1 LDCALSWS
9 APAPKV
15 ASAHTDSIMPGNALQ
30 QKRSQV
36 QTTPNKGAVR
46 TAQNTADSVQAFAVD
61 LTEVRPY
68 VADKEV
74 ADQTNGNAHDSTG
87 SKVEASETTTKAPVE
102 VCSSINA
109 YVDQEVKVQ
118 CDQLLRETADDSEM
132 LEEFICKIC
141 QVHVVGCEPKLARCS
156 HLFCGD
162 CIAKWFEVHP
172 RGLNWAQRA
181 RAKGLVP
188 CPVCK
193 EPLHQE
199 RDLFRVCAT
208 GQNENALLW
217 RLLSGVKIVCANNPK
232 CRANGKCTWIGE
244 YGSYQKHLQT
254 CQNVPLDNVA
264 DASPGMSSNHALPAT
279 EEASSQNDSKDTRQV
294 DGVSE
299 SDRADSSRAL
309 SGAVQSVGTGTDVA
323 SQPLQQAGSALRTIR
338 SFIASGSS
346 QLSINKGELIQ
357 VSSQHPSGWTY
368 GRKVREAA
376 QVKQE
381 EQPAGWFPNW
391 AIA

>member
-1 LDCALSWS
+1 
-9 APAPKV
+9 
-15 ASAHTDSIMPGNALQ
+15 MPGNALQ

-36 QTTPNKGAVR
+36 QTASNKGAVR
-46 TAQNTADSVQAFAVD
+46 KAQNAPDSVQAFEKDVVEVCAV
-61 LTEVRPY
+61 PP
-68 VADKEV
+68 
-74 ADQTNGNAHDSTG
+74 
-87 SKVEASETTTKAPVE
+87 ASDE
-102 VCSSINA
+102 VCSSVNGH
-109 YVDQEVKVQ
+109 VDQEAKVS

-162 CIAKWFEVHP
+162 CIAQWFEVHP
-172 RGLNWAQRA
+172 RSLNWAQRA
-181 RAKGLVP
+181 KAKGLVP

-199 RDLFRVCAT
+199 RDLFRVGAA
-208 GQNENALLW
+208 GQNESALLW

-232 CRANGKCTWIGE
+232 CRANGKCTWTGE

-254 CQNVPLDNVA
+254 CQNIPLDNVA
-264 DASPGMSSNHALPAT
+264 DTSQGMSSNHALTAT
-279 EEASSQNDSKDTRQV
+279 ELAASQNDTKDIREV
-294 DGVSE
+294 VPDSWEHDG
-299 SDRADSSRAL
+299 ADSSRAL
-309 SGAVQSVGTGTDVA
+309 SGAVQSVGSGSDVA
-323 SQPLQQAGSALRTIR
+323 SQPLQPVEQQKSAEVAQAGSALWTIR
-338 SFIASGSS
+338 SFIGSGSP
-346 QLSINKGELIQ
+346 QLSVNKGELIQ
-357 VSSQHPSGWTY
+357 ILSQHPSGWTY
-368 GRKVREAA
+368 GRKVREGT